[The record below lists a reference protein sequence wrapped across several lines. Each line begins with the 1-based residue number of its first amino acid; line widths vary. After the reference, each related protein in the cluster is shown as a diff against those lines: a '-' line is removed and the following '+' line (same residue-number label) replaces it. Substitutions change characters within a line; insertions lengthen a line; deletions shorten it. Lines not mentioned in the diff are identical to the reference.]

1 MSVLP
6 DPASFGPATP
16 APAAD
21 KRKGPRISAFLLAFI
36 EKDGGT
42 WPVCLRNLS
51 TEGALV
57 ESEAGFVLGSKVL
70 FRRAFAAVPAQ
81 IVWRRGGRFGLV
93 FDETLGEDE
102 VATLAKRITKDWLP
116 VPE

>member
-1 MSVLP
+1 MTAIP
-6 DPASFGPATP
+6 DQSEFLPAS
-16 APAAD
+16 AD
-21 KRKGPRISAFLLAFI
+21 KRKVRRISAFLLAFL

-51 TEGALV
+51 THGCLI
-57 ESEAGFVLGSKVL
+57 ESEAGFVLGSRVT
-70 FRRAFAAVPAQ
+70 FRRAFAALPGE

-93 FDETLGEDE
+93 FDEKLSEEE